1 MKSTM
6 KLSFEIVGLTD
17 TGKNRPNNEDSI
29 GFEKLDDGRLFA
41 MVADGMGGHR
51 AGEIASNITVTE
63 LQQSLSDSQWDESRL
78 ISTIQQIN
86 LSIYKQAQ
94 ENNKYQGMGTT
105 LVLTCIE
112 NNSLLV
118 AHVGDSRCYQWIEQ
132 ETGKET
138 EGTFKAL
145 TTDHSLIEEMLS
157 QGLLEKE
164 DLAKSMRKNLLTRA
178 LGVRPGIE
186 VTLGEYTLEN
196 TGIILLCSDGLS
208 DMLDD
213 QILENILSAP
223 MSLGFKCQNLID
235 DANKA
240 GGRDNISVIL
250 ISYS

>member
-1 MKSTM
+1 M
-6 KLSFEIVGLTD
+6 KLTFEIAGLTD

-29 GFEKLDDGRLFA
+29 AFEKLGDGRVFA

-63 LQQSLSDSQWDESRL
+63 LQQSLTDTKWDESRL

-86 LSIYKQAQ
+86 LSIFTQAE
-94 ENNKYQGMGTT
+94 ENNRYQGMGTT
-105 LVLTCIE
+105 LVLACIE
-112 NNSLLV
+112 KDSLLV
-118 AHVGDSRCYQWIEQ
+118 AHVGDSRCYQWIENDQ
-132 ETGKET
+132 GNS
-138 EGTFKAL
+138 FKAL
-145 TTDHSLIEEMLS
+145 TTDHSLVEEMLS

-186 VTLGEYTLEN
+186 VTLGEYSLDGK
-196 TGIILLCSDGLS
+196 GIILLCSDGLS

-213 QILENILSAP
+213 DQLEKLLSDP

-235 DANKA
+235 EANKA